1 MWKSRRYLPHW
12 IKMHMKVNINRLQME
27 YFEYMASRPW
37 DAYDNEYK
45 VLKEAWPGISK
56 KSDWQNES
64 SAQMALTEYDPD
76 YEIRPNRGSNTKWD
90 TQYFKGD
97 KKYDGRAYS
106 KLKEDL
112 PPYFKEVCDRF
123 TPWRE
128 RVILAKMGPGKV
140 LERHMDHDT
149 TLSVRF
155 HIPIIT
161 DPRSMMLYGE
171 DHQVHWPADGSV
183 YFLNQGLKHGVYN
196 GSDIERVHLIINMDS
211 QDLIWDRK

>member
-12 IKMHMKVNINRLQME
+12 FKLKMEVDISRLRLE
-27 YFEYMASRPW
+27 YLQYMQHRPW
-37 DAYDNEYK
+37 DAYENEYK

-56 KSDWQNES
+56 KSDWKNDS
-64 SAQMALTEYDPD
+64 SAQMALTTYNPH
-76 YEIRPNRGSNTKWD
+76 YEIRPDRGSNTKWD
-90 TQYFKGD
+90 TKFFKGD

-106 KLKEDL
+106 VLKPDL
-112 PPYFKEVCDRF
+112 PDYFRHVCNMF
-123 TPWRE
+123 TPHRE

-140 LERHMDHDT
+140 LEPHMDHDT

-171 DHQVHWPADGSV
+171 GHMVHWPADGSV

-196 GSDIERVHLIINMDS
+196 GSDTERVHLIINMDS
-211 QDLIWDRK
+211 QDLIWNRK